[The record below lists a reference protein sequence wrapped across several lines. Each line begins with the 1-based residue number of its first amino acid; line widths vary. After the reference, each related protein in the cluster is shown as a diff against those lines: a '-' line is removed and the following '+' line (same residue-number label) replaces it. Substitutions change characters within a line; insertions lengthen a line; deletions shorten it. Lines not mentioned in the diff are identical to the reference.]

1 MANKLSDAK
10 QSLIRAQDAA
20 HVRLEELDAERRE
33 IKSSIR
39 SLTAALKAL
48 AKPSR
53 QEPSRPAA
61 DSPPYLHDATS
72 RES

>member
-20 HVRLEELDAERRE
+20 HTRLEELDAERRE
-33 IKSSIR
+33 IKASIR
-39 SLTAALKAL
+39 SLAAALKAL
-48 AKPSR
+48 DKPSR
-53 QEPSRPAA
+53 REPSRQAANSASSRPDPA
-61 DSPPYLHDATS
+61 S